1 MYDGALKEAKAT
13 GVALEVAVDFGDMAN
28 DELKEAAAP
37 PPPCLDYYLTNLGG
51 TCLGVYDMGCLC
63 IFSDVVIYKL

>member
-1 MYDGALKEAKAT
+1 MYEVALKEAKAT

-37 PPPCLDYYLTNLGG
+37 PPCLDYYLTNLGG
-51 TCLGVYDMGCLC
+51 MCLGVYDTGCLC
-63 IFSDVVIYKL
+63 IFSDLVIYKL